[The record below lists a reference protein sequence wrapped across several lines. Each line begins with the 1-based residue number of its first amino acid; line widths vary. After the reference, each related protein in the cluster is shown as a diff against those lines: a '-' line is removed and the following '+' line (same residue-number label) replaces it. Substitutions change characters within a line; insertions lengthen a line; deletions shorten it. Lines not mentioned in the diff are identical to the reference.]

1 MLLTRIN
8 ISQVP
13 EPSSDFFHF
22 FPKIFLVKRFLS
34 PLSAANSFQANA
46 LKQNFF
52 LFLRSFFSSF
62 FIIFSVQ
69 TLNFTPPLSVFFP
82 FRSLDFYP
90 CPAQGERPAGDAF
103 PSASSLRFASNVA
116 TFRNERPSS
125 PPRFVININIAAST
139 SAAKRFKTRRRA
151 ERNGRRRKS

>member
-52 LFLRSFFSSF
+52 LFLRSFFFLF
-62 FIIFSVQ
+62 FYYFFRPNVKFHAAVKRFFSVPIAR
-69 TLNFTPPLSVFFP
+69 FLSLSGARRAPRRRRISIRV
-82 FRSLDFYP
+82 
-90 CPAQGERPAGDAF
+90 F
-103 PSASSLRFASNVA
+103 PSIRV
-116 TFRNERPSS
+116 ERPSS
-125 PPRFVININIAAST
+125 PPRFVIIINIAAST